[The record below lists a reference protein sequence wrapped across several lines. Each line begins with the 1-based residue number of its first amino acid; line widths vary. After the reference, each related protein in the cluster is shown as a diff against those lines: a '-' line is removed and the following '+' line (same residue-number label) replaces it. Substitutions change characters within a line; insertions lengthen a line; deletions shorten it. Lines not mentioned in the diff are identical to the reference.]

1 MEFSNLILDK
11 SDRIATIT
19 LNRPQAL
26 NSLSSALLMELE
38 AALTEVEA
46 DGDVDVLIMTAAGE
60 KGFCAG
66 MDLRDFEAGNTDLS
80 STKRV
85 LDKLEDFPKPTIAA
99 ITDGYCITGGLEF
112 ALSCDLLV
120 ASDKAVFGDTHAR
133 INVSGGGA
141 TARMPRQIGL
151 MQAKY
156 LIFTSQFVT
165 AEEAKRLGLV
175 IEVFP
180 SSGLIEGAR
189 ALAGRMLKQNQPI
202 LRKMKELLNRG
213 WRTDLYGAWCL
224 EEAECRRGMEAQMAS
239 GFRMDE
245 AVGLARTEAGSGG
258 Q

>member
-1 MEFSNLILDK
+1 MEFSNIILER

-19 LNRPQAL
+19 LNRPAAL
-26 NSLSSALLMELE
+26 NSLSAGLLGELE
-38 AALTEVEA
+38 AALTKVER
-46 DGDVDVLIMTAAGE
+46 DDEVDVLILTAAGE

-66 MDLRDFEAGNTDLS
+66 MDLRDFEAGKTDLT

-85 LDKLEDFPKPTIAA
+85 LDKLEDFAKPTIGA

-112 ALSCDLLV
+112 ALSCDILV
-120 ASDKAVFGDTHAR
+120 ASEKAVFGDTHAR

-141 TARMPRQIGL
+141 TARMPRLIGL

-156 LIFTSQFVT
+156 LIFTSQFID
-165 AEEAKRLGLV
+165 AHEAKRLGLV

-180 SSGLIEGAR
+180 SAELLDGAR
-189 ALAGRMLKQNQPI
+189 AMATRMLKQNQPI
-202 LRKMKELLNRG
+202 LRKMKELLNRN

-239 GFRMDE
+239 GFKMDE
-245 AVGLARTEAGSGG
+245 AVGQARSEAASKA

>member
-1 MEFSNLILDK
+1 MEFVNIIVDT

-19 LNRPQAL
+19 LNRPSAL
-26 NSLSSALLMELE
+26 NSLSAALLAELE
-38 AALTEVEA
+38 TALIDIERDDEI
-46 DGDVDVLIMTAAGE
+46 DVVIVTAAGE

-80 STKRV
+80 ATKRV
-85 LDKLEDFPKPTIAA
+85 LDKLEDLNKPTIAA

-112 ALSCDLLV
+112 ALSCDILV
-120 ASDKAVFGDTHAR
+120 ASDKAVFGDTHSR

-141 TARMPRQIGL
+141 TARMPRLIGL

-156 LIFTSQFVT
+156 LIFTSQFID
-165 AEEAKRLGLV
+165 AHEAKRLGLV

-180 SSGLIEGAR
+180 SAELLAGAR
-189 ALAGRMLKQNQPI
+189 AIAGRMLKQNQKI

-245 AVGLARTEAGSGG
+245 AVGQARSEAGASAK
-258 Q
+258 